1 MPGRIR
7 DKSIQEVR
15 EKARIDDVVS
25 QYVTLRN
32 AGGGSMKGLC
42 PFHDEKS
49 PSFQVTPARQMFYC
63 FGCQAGG
70 DVISFVMKI
79 DGLGFTE
86 TVERLAEK
94 YGVPLEHEE
103 GDGREDRPRGPQRG
117 KLIEAHRIAAEFF
130 AEQLLTPAALPAR
143 QFLAE
148 RSFDQAAAERFG
160 IGFAP
165 TDGKAL
171 RQHLRG
177 RGFSEEEL
185 VVGGLTRH
193 NGYDVFQSRLIWPIR
208 ESSGDVIGFGARK
221 LFDDDRISGKY
232 INTSETPIYKKNTVL
247 YGIDLA
253 REGMRKTG
261 QAVVVEGYTDVMAC
275 HLAGITTAVAT
286 CGTAFTSEHG
296 KVVRRFMADF
306 TQSSGEVVFTFDG
319 DAAGQAAAMKV
330 FSGDQDFVSQTYV
343 AVAPEGLDPCD
354 LRVKQGDEA
363 VRALVAG
370 RQPLYRFVLGNVLA
384 KHDLDRADGRVDALR
399 EGARLV
405 SSVRDR
411 SKVDAFARELASMVG
426 VDPEQASAEVRRA
439 GARDARSSATAA
451 GGVRRDGVGA
461 GGAAGVGGAA
471 GAVPPGTAEAAPARP
486 ATPDLRDPRFALE
499 RETLKVLVQ
508 HPMAVGRLTGEIS
521 AADFQHPAYQQV
533 WALIAAAGGPGAGA
547 GDASWAARLAAAAG
561 TPHLAALV
569 SALAVEA
576 LPSRREVDAGYVT
589 EHVVALRQASLQRR
603 IADVHSRLQRT
614 NPTDDPE
621 AYRALFADLHALEQ
635 QRRSLRERVGMP

>member
-1 MPGRIR
+1 VVGRIR
-7 DKSIQEVR
+7 EQSIQEVR

-49 PSFQVTPARQMFYC
+49 PSFHVTPARQMFYC

-70 DVISFVMKI
+70 DVISFLMKI
-79 DGLGFTE
+79 DGLGFGE

-94 YGVPLEHEE
+94 YGVVLEREE
-103 GDGREDRPRGPQRG
+103 GDGREERPRGPQRG
-117 KLIEAHRIAAEFF
+117 KLIEAHKIAAAFF

-148 RSFDQAAAERFG
+148 RDFDQAAAQRFG

-165 TDGKAL
+165 TDGRAL
-171 RQHLRG
+171 HQHLRG
-177 RGFSEEEL
+177 RGFSDEEL
-185 VVGGLTRH
+185 VVGGLARQ
-193 NGYDVFQSRLIWPIR
+193 NGYDVFQGRLVWPIR

-286 CGTAFTSEHG
+286 CGTAFTSDHG

-330 FSGDQDFVSQTYV
+330 FSGDQEFVSQTYV
-343 AVAPEGLDPCD
+343 AVAPDGLDPCD
-354 LRVKQGDEA
+354 LRLKQGDEA
-363 VRALVAG
+363 VRELIAG
-370 RQPLYRFVLGNVLA
+370 RQPLYRFVLANVLA

-411 SKVDAFARELASMVG
+411 SKVDAFAHELAAMVG
-426 VDPEQASAEVRRA
+426 VDPDQARAEVRRA
-439 GARDARSSATAA
+439 GARGARQTA
-451 GGVRRDGVGA
+451 GGQTGGRRDAAAVPG
-461 GGAAGVGGAA
+461 GGAPGAA
-471 GAVPPGTAEAAPARP
+471 DPAGPPRPPA
-486 ATPDLRDPRFALE
+486 PDLRDPRFAIE
-499 RETLKVLVQ
+499 RETLKVLIQ
-508 HPMAVGRLTGEIS
+508 HPMTVGRLTGEITT
-521 AADFQHPAYQQV
+521 ADFQHPAYQAV

-547 GDASWAARLAAAAG
+547 GDPAWAARLSGAAA
-561 TPHLAALV
+561 TPQLAALV
-569 SALAVEA
+569 SALAVEL
-576 LPSRREVDAGYVT
+576 LPSRREPDAGYVT
-589 EHVVALRQASLQRR
+589 EHVVRLREVSLRRR
-603 IADVHSRLQRT
+603 IADIHSRLQRSS
-614 NPTDDPE
+614 PTEDPE
-621 AYRALFADLHALEQ
+621 GYRALFAELAGLEQ
-635 QRRSLRERVGMP
+635 QRRSLREQVETA

>member
-1 MPGRIR
+1 MAGRIR

-15 EKARIDDVVS
+15 EKARIDDVIS

-63 FGCQAGG
+63 FGCQTGG

-86 TVERLAEK
+86 AVERLAEK
-94 YGVPLEHEE
+94 YGVPLEREE
-103 GDGREDRPRGPQRG
+103 GDGREERPRGPQRG
-117 KLIEAHRIAAEFF
+117 KLIEAHRIAAEYF

-148 RSFDQAAAERFG
+148 RNFDQVAAQRFG

-171 RQHLRG
+171 HNHLRG
-177 RGFSEEEL
+177 RGFTEEEL

-286 CGTAFTSEHG
+286 CGTAFTSDHG

-330 FSGDQDFVSQTYV
+330 FNGDQDFTSQTYV
-343 AVAPEGLDPCD
+343 AVAPDGLDPCD
-354 LRVKQGDEA
+354 LRIRQGDEA
-363 VRALVAG
+363 VRELIAG

-405 SSVRDR
+405 SSVRDK

-426 VDPEQASAEVRRA
+426 VDPEQARAEVRRA
-439 GARDARSSATAA
+439 GARDARGGTTVATT
-451 GGVRRDGVGA
+451 GRRDVTGSAGPTGA
-461 GGAAGVGGAA
+461 PA
-471 GAVPPGTAEAAPARP
+471 GASSGASAGPEVPPRP
-486 ATPDLRDPRFALE
+486 PTPDLRDPRFAIE
-499 RETLKVLVQ
+499 RETLKVLIQ
-508 HPMAVGRLTGEIS
+508 HPMAVGRLTGEITT
-521 AADFQHPAYQQV
+521 ADFQHPAYQQV

-547 GDASWAARLAAAAG
+547 ADPTWAARLSSAAA
-561 TPHLAALV
+561 TPHLASLV
-569 SALAVEA
+569 SALAVEL
-576 LPSRREVDAGYVT
+576 LPSRREPDAGYVT
-589 EHVVALRQASLQRR
+589 EHVVRLREMSLQRR

-614 NPTDDPE
+614 NPTEDPE
-621 AYRALFADLHALEQ
+621 GYRALFADLAGLEQ
-635 QRRSLRERVGMP
+635 QRRSLRERVATT